1 MQHFIKLGLL
11 TQFRRFTPEEKA
23 KRNPCSFFP
32 FGHGPR
38 NCIGQRLGMLLVKMA
53 LITVVQKYKI
63 LPTPETEV
71 VRIIYM
77 LQLLLH
83 ILK

>member
-1 MQHFIKLGLL
+1 MN
-11 TQFRRFTPEEKA
+11 QFCRFTPEEKA

-53 LITVVQKYKI
+53 LIAVVQKYKI

-71 VRIIYM
+71 YSKKYIII
-77 LQLLLH
+77 LQLLY
-83 ILK
+83 ILTRQK